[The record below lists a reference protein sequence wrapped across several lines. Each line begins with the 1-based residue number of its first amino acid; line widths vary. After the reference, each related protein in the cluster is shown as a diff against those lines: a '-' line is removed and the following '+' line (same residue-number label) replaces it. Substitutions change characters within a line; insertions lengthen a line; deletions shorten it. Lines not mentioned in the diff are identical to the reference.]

1 MLDINVHETW
11 NDNEKCRTYTN
22 NGFYCVV
29 INIKIKT
36 YFTRILLWILWIEL
50 EFISLLVFSNY
61 RFVSTLGQTIFII
74 VYHYICVLSLQMC
87 VSTRANNISNYKLGE
102 MVVIN
107 NACVLTLLL
116 DYTSVNPCKSYK
128 IHFCT
133 IVDLFCKN
141 GFHRE
146 KMHQRRSLRCE
157 RSIWAKESSQIVT
170 FVEDL
175 SKWHQY
181 KVTLLHTEIRLYHIC
196 SIIDY
201 LSYVKI
207 RGGDIQIINNC
218 SYY

>member
-1 MLDINVHETW
+1 MICISSLWSLHKIN
-11 NDNEKCRTYTN
+11 NLLSNKCD
-22 NGFYCVV
+22 
-29 INIKIKT
+29 
-36 YFTRILLWILWIEL
+36 
-50 EFISLLVFSNY
+50 
-61 RFVSTLGQTIFII
+61 TIWFLY
-74 VYHYICVLSLQMC
+74 V
-87 VSTRANNISNYKLGE
+87 

-146 KMHQRRSLRCE
+146 KMYQRRSLTCE

-201 LSYVKI
+201 LSCVKI
-207 RGGDIQIINNC
+207 RGRIYKSQNKSTIVQKCIL
-218 SYY
+218 